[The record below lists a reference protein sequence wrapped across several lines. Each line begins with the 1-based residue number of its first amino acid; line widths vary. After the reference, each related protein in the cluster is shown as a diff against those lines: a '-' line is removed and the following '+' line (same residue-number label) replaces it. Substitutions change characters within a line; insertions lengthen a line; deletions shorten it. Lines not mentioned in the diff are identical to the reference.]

1 MSSVNLIIMLII
13 GSMEAVD
20 VFDLIERM
28 AALIRSEERK
38 KCAELGLQPVHL
50 QVLDYLSRC
59 NRYSD
64 TPAALTNYLGMTRG
78 TVSQTVLLLVKKG
91 YVKKTADKADRRV
104 VHLSLLPE
112 GETILKQARPS
123 DLFKRASLIFKEN
136 AFVNHEIIFIEALT
150 SLQKANRSQSFGLC
164 RTCQHFTRLATGF
177 HCGLTQES
185 LSYSDSEKICQ
196 EHSIL

>member
-1 MSSVNLIIMLII
+1 MLSI

-38 KCAELGLQPVHL
+38 RCTELGLQVVHL

-78 TVSQTVLLLVKKG
+78 TVSQTLLLLEKKG
-91 YVKKTADKADRRV
+91 YVKKTTDVADRRV
-104 VHLSLLPE
+104 VHLSLSPG
-112 GETILKQARPS
+112 GESILKQARQS
-123 DLFKRASLIFKEN
+123 DLFEQAALLFKEN
-136 AFVNHEIIFIEALT
+136 NFVNHEIIFVKALMA
-150 SLQKANRSQSFGLC
+150 LQKANRSQSFGLC
-164 RTCQHFTRLATGF
+164 KSCQHFTKLETGF
-177 HCGLTQES
+177 QCGLTKQA

>member
-1 MSSVNLIIMLII
+1 MDKV
-13 GSMEAVD
+13 E

-38 KCAELGLQPVHL
+38 KCTELGLQPVHL

-78 TVSQTVLLLVKKG
+78 TVSQTLLLLVKKG
-91 YVKKTADKADRRV
+91 FIKKTTDKADRRV
-104 VHLSLLPE
+104 VHLSLLAE
-112 GETILKQARPS
+112 GNAILKQARTS
-123 DLFKRASLIFKEN
+123 DLFIKAALIFNKHN
-136 AFVNHEIIFIEALT
+136 LADHQDIFVKALT
-150 SLQKANRSQSFGLC
+150 SLQKANKSNSFGLC
-164 RTCQHFTRLATGF
+164 KTCQYFTITANGF
-177 HCGLTQES
+177 TCGLTKEP
-185 LSYSDSEKICQ
+185 LSQSDSEKICQ

>member
-1 MSSVNLIIMLII
+1 
-13 GSMEAVD
+13 ME

-91 YVKKTADKADRRV
+91 YVKKTADKIDRRV
-104 VHLSLLPE
+104 VHLNLLPE
-112 GETILKQARPS
+112 GETILKQARPA
-123 DLFKRASLIFKEN
+123 DLFNRAALIFEEN
-136 AFVNHEIIFIEALT
+136 GFVNDEIMFVQALT
-150 SLQKANRSQSFGLC
+150 ALQKANNSQSFGLC
-164 RTCQHFTRLATGF
+164 KTCQYFTRLPTGF
-177 HCGLTQES
+177 HCGLTKEA
-185 LSYSDSEKICQ
+185 LSHSDSEKICQ